1 MRQFNSPNDDLGFNR
16 FFFPSWKIR
25 SSSLKKDDGNW
36 FQFLIIYHIVK
47 NNLNFLSFIV
57 LFHGLIYF
65 IVNIIT
71 NERF

>member
-1 MRQFNSPNDDLGFNR
+1 M
-16 FFFPSWKIR
+16 I
-25 SSSLKKDDGNW
+25 
-36 FQFLIIYHIVK
+36 HIVK

-71 NERF
+71 SECL